1 LPQGQIPGGDHVR
14 WDAEFL
20 EITMA
25 YEKCTDVSE
34 EIWKEFNEREAR
46 EITDRTGAVYEGGRY
61 RLPFLDRTL
70 VMDPA
75 GRQVEL
81 AGAPGAEPG
90 FRLCLAALLYLLHIN
105 PALLGP
111 GISPLELPGG
121 TTFFRG
127 PHSLPNEILEERFGR
142 DAAGFKAAG
151 KKLKGEARPAG
162 DAAVRLQIFPGL
174 AVGVIL
180 WQADEEF
187 PARVSFT
194 LPAHLDRFWFLD
206 AIWGLLNLVA
216 QELLKAAPE
225 G

>member
-1 LPQGQIPGGDHVR
+1 
-14 WDAEFL
+14 
-20 EITMA
+20 MA
-25 YEKCTDVSE
+25 YEKCSEVSE
-34 EIWKEFNEREAR
+34 EIWKEFNERQPQ
-46 EITDRTGAVYEGGRY
+46 EITGRTGVAYVQGKY
-61 RLPFLDRTL
+61 RLPFLDRSL
-70 VMDPA
+70 LLDPV
-75 GRQVEL
+75 GGQVEL
-81 AGAPGAEPG
+81 AGAPEAEPG

-142 DAAGFKAAG
+142 DVAGFKAAG
-151 KKLKGEARPAG
+151 KKLQGEAWPAG
-162 DAAVRLQIFPGL
+162 DAAVRLQVFPGL

-206 AIWGLLNLVA
+206 AIWGLLNLAA
-216 QELLKAAPE
+216 QELLQAASE